1 MAAQAAVLL
10 AAVLGV
16 WLLTRPQ
23 PAIAFAERDWVV
35 LGGLHNLTGNRLLDD
50 ALDQA
55 FRISLE
61 QSRYVNVVS
70 DDRVG
75 RTLEMM
81 RKPPDRG
88 VRERGDAAAV
98 AVRTGARLV
107 FVPSATDVGGRT
119 RFSVEVVEPSTLR
132 TLAVVSADAKAG
144 AVLAAVDDV
153 SRQLRDRLGEEP
165 ALIQRDS
172 QSLPEVTT
180 GSMDALR
187 AFALGQ
193 KRYSRGDFNGAMAFF
208 GRRSRSILSSP
219 WHGWAKPAVA
229 SP

>member
-1 MAAQAAVLL
+1 MAEGLQWRSFGRWRFKGVSQPAEVYGVQAAGMPTPGRLRHTAKARRDLPLWRRPLAMAAQAAVLL

-81 RKPPDRG
+81 RNRRIAVSVNVAMPPLWRCA
-88 VRERGDAAAV
+88 RAPAWCSCHRRPMSAA
-98 AVRTGARLV
+98 
-107 FVPSATDVGGRT
+107 
-119 RFSVEVVEPSTLR
+119 
-132 TLAVVSADAKAG
+132 
-144 AVLAAVDDV
+144 
-153 SRQLRDRLGEEP
+153 EP
-165 ALIQRDS
+165 ASAWRWS
-172 QSLPEVTT
+172 SRRRCAPWPWYPPMRRRVRYWRRWT
-180 GSMDALR
+180 MFR
-187 AFALGQ
+187 ASCAI
-193 KRYSRGDFNGAMAFF
+193 A
-208 GRRSRSILSSP
+208 
-219 WHGWAKPAVA
+219 WAK
-229 SP
+229 SPH